1 MFLNLFETAD
11 FERFTLVTSS
21 TSSYAFCK
29 HLKRGVYTVST
40 KEPNSWVGLTQAIIT
55 KTPAPPH
62 GQLFLRDHLL
72 RGFGVRITCQ
82 GTRAYILE
90 KRIDRR
96 VKRITLGHVGEL
108 TLPQAR
114 QKAQQTLGKIAMGN
128 NPVADTHRARLQ
140 AITLDECFQDFLKAR
155 NQLKPRT
162 IYDYTLYLR
171 TALGKWRRWP
181 MNRIT
186 KDNVQAYHRELGET
200 RGPYYANSVM
210 RFLRALFNFALAQY
224 EDGFGEPVLKDNP
237 VLRLTRIRG
246 WYREQRKQTV
256 IRAHQLPAWFKA
268 VEALREPSLLPSG
281 DIVADYLFVLLFTG
295 LRRKETTELRW
306 VDIDLKDQTLTIP
319 DPKNREPFTFPFSDY
334 IAELLKRRASE
345 SVSPWVFPGSGKR
358 GHLVEMKRLKQR
370 VIEASGVHFTCH
382 DLRRTF
388 ATVAESLDISPYAI
402 KRLLNHKMRGD
413 VTAGYIISDIERLR
427 APVQRITE
435 YLLKIVGNRKT
446 PVIELPGQ
454 AANRSIAA

>member
-1 MFLNLFETAD
+1 M
-11 FERFTLVTSS
+11 
-21 TSSYAFCK
+21 
-29 HLKRGVYTVST
+29 ST
-40 KEPNSWVGLTQAIIT
+40 KTANAWVRLTQAIIL
-55 KTPAPPH
+55 KTPTPERD
-62 GQLFLRDHLL
+62 QIFLRDNELK
-72 RGFGVRITCQ
+72 GFGVRISYQ
-82 GTRAYILE
+82 GTRSYILE
-90 KRIDRR
+90 KRIEGR

-114 QKAQQTLGKIAMGN
+114 QKAQQTLGKIAMGG

-140 AITLDECFQDFLKAR
+140 AITLDECFEDYLKSR
-155 NQLKPRT
+155 NQLKSRT
-162 IYDYTLYLR
+162 IYDYTLYMR
-171 TALGKWRRWP
+171 TALGAWRRWP

-186 KDNVQAYHRELGET
+186 KDKVQAYHRELGET

-224 EDGFGEPVLKDNP
+224 EDGFSEPVLKENP

-246 WYREQRKQTV
+246 WYREQRKKTV

-268 VEALREPSLLPSG
+268 VEALRDPSLLPSG
-281 DIVADYLFVLLFTG
+281 DIVADYLLVLLFTG

-306 VDIDLKDQTLTIP
+306 EDVDIKDQTLTIQ
-319 DPKNREPFTFPFSDY
+319 DPKSREPFTFPFSDY
-334 IAELLKRRASE
+334 IADILKRRASE

-358 GHLVEMKRLKQR
+358 GHLIEMKRLKLR
-370 VIEASGVHFTCH
+370 VIEISGVHFTCH

-427 APVQRITE
+427 APVQRITDCV
-435 YLLKIVGNRKT
+435 LKMVGNHTT
-446 PVIELPGQ
+446 PVIELPRQ
-454 AANRSIAA
+454 AAKRYIAA